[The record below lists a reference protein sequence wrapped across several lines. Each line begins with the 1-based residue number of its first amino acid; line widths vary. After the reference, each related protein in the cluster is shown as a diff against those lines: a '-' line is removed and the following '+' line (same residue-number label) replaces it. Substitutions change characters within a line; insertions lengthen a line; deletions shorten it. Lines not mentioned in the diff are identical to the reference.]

1 MAQETVVLVSNL
13 SDKYL
18 TAQDDINN
26 NFNELYAALPP
37 SYTGSDALKYLR
49 VNSLGTA
56 LEWAAVSGSSSQDY
70 GSLFLLMGA

>member
-1 MAQETVVLVSNL
+1 MPQETITLVNNL
-13 SDKYL
+13 SDKFL

-26 NFNELYAALPP
+26 NFNELYAASPP
-37 SYTGSDALKYLR
+37 SYTGADALKYLR

-56 LEWAAVSGSSSQDY
+56 LEWATVSGSSSQDY